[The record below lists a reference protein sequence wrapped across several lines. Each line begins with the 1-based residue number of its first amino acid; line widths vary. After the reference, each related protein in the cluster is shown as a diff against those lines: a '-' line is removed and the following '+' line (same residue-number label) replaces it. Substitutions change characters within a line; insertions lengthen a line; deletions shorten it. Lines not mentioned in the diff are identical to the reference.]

1 MISFLIKWK
10 KWILYTVVACF
21 LGSIAYVGV
30 GAIREEYT
38 PNAPVAKVGKESIK
52 YSDYQRA
59 LKTANEALTSQE
71 TEEEDNLL
79 RKQVQQ
85 IVLQSLI
92 SENALKQAA
101 LSMGFDV
108 SDMEIAYY
116 IQNNPAFNTTG
127 SFNKD
132 TYLWIIRNRLGM
144 NAAEYEQGV
153 KNVKLAQDFQQAIS
167 LTAKVSPQE
176 AEFMKTVVYKGE
188 EETGEKLLND
198 KINSLLNS
206 FSQDFNRKNLITFT
220 KLAPNYQTEE

>member
-38 PNAPVAKVGKESIK
+38 PNAAVAKVGKETIK
-52 YSDYQRA
+52 YRDYQRA
-59 LKTANEALTSQE
+59 LKNANETFSSQE

-92 SENALKQAA
+92 YENTLKQAA
-101 LSMGFDV
+101 ISMGFDV
-108 SDMEIAYY
+108 SNMEIAYY

-144 NAAEYEQGV
+144 NAAEYEKGL
-153 KNVKLAQDFQQAIS
+153 KDAKLAQDFKQTIS
-167 LTAKVSPQE
+167 LVAKVSPKE
-176 AEFMKTVVYKGE
+176 EEFMKTVVYKGE
-188 EETGEKLLND
+188 EGSEGKLFND

-220 KLAPNYQTEE
+220 KLAPNYQTED